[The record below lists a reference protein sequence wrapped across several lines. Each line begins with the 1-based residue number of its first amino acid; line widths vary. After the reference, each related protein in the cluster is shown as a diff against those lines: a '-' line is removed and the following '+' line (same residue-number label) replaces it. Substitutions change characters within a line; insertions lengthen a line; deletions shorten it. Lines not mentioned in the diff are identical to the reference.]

1 MKHLL
6 ALCLFVAVWPLGSY
20 ASDFSISI
28 GGEKNKKPQD
38 WYNNEIQLALD
49 GDAYSMYTVGWL
61 NCEDKIEDASMTR
74 CLTWYLIAAFH
85 RNEEAKKV
93 LPPCVRIV
101 VRRSTFP
108 LFLRWA
114 G

>member
-1 MKHLL
+1 M
-6 ALCLFVAVWPLGSY
+6 
-20 ASDFSISI
+20 
-28 GGEKNKKPQD
+28 
-38 WYNNEIQLALD
+38 QLALD

-61 NCEDKIEDASMTR
+61 NCEDKIEGASMTR

-93 LPPCVRIV
+93 LPAVYGKLKYEEWLEAERAASLLNLQMFGVPIV
-101 VRRSTFP
+101 IY
-108 LFLRWA
+108 